1 MRSLLIYMILS
12 LVFGSQYLM
21 AQCDFI
27 TPPAEKKI
35 NYASREVT
43 FSDVTMN
50 GRKTTYLSVKKG
62 EKIEISTN
70 VESKKKG
77 DYCPDCIVQI
87 YWGIRGYAS
96 TCAKSFHSYQFNKK
110 KSKLKFNAPLQE
122 GIYYVTMGA
131 TLDYSCKN
139 NVNRP
144 NCSADYAFAVIKV
157 GNPDPE
163 KKIELVKVKR
173 GNMDFL
179 KATLIKPGCFVN
191 LDKTEWFLD
200 GKKLAYDN
208 QETIPLTQTGTYK
221 VVWSNCLANATM
233 TYEHA
238 QNSDKKV
245 VSLSLKEDLP
255 DPVGVD
261 DKKRILLTVN
271 NKPREE
277 EVKEK
282 KVIFTVSPTEGA
294 SSTDDEDIETLIEN
308 NDKFVIKSLIFDLG
322 KYDIKPEA
330 KKDLDKLAQI
340 MRNNSSMKILL
351 EGHTDVRGG
360 ARKNQ
365 KLSEQRVES
374 AKIYL
379 VQKGVNERNIDTI
392 GWGHQKP
399 LVITNNIEEGKIN
412 RRVEVQILSR

>member
-1 MRSLLIYMILS
+1 MRSLLIYTILS
-12 LVFGSQYLM
+12 LLFGSQNLL
-21 AQCDFI
+21 AQCNFI
-27 TPPAEKKI
+27 TPPSVKKI

-43 FSDVTMN
+43 FSDVTIN

-62 EKIEISTN
+62 EKIKITTN

-96 TCAKSFHSYQFNKK
+96 KCAKSFHAYRFNKK
-110 KSKLKFNAPLQE
+110 KSKLKFNAPLKD

-131 TLDYSCKN
+131 TLDFSCKN
-139 NVNRP
+139 NVDRP

-163 KKIELVKVKR
+163 QKIELVKVKK
-173 GNMDFL
+173 GNRDFL
-179 KATLIKPGCFVN
+179 KASLIKPGCFVN
-191 LDKTEWFLD
+191 LDKIEWFLD
-200 GKKLAYDN
+200 DKKLAYDG
-208 QETIPLTQTGTYK
+208 QESIPLTQTGIYK
-221 VVWSNCLANATM
+221 VVWSNCLANAKE
-233 TYEHA
+233 TYKYA
-238 QNSDKKV
+238 LNSDKKAV
-245 VSLSLKEDLP
+245 NLSRKEDT
-255 DPVGVD
+255 D
-261 DKKRILLTVN
+261 DKEQILLTVN
-271 NKPREE
+271 NKPKEE

-282 KVIFTVSPTEGA
+282 KVIALTISPKEGA
-294 SSTDDEDIETLIEN
+294 SSTDDGDIESLIEN
-308 NDKFVIKSLIFDLG
+308 NDKFVFKSLIFDLG

-374 AKIYL
+374 AKAYL
-379 VQKGVNERNIDTI
+379 VQKGVNESNIDTI

-412 RRVEVQILSR
+412 RRVEVQVLSR